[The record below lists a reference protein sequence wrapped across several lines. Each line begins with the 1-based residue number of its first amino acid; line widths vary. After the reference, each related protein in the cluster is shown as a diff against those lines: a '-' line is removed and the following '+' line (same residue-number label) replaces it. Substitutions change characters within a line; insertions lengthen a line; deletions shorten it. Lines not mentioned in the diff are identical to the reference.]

1 MTAPQKYPLKYYST
15 HPYLQVLNQLIS
27 LAKQRR
33 PPIGYTYVFEALGL
47 KRGNYAA
54 AQAGHLLGEICQHM
68 HQEGK
73 PMLGALIMNMQK
85 GLPGDGFF
93 ELAVSLGRLRAGA
106 TDKEKRSFW
115 ESELKAIYGTK
126 W

>member
-1 MTAPQKYPLKYYST
+1 MNQRYPPKYYST
-15 HPYLQVLNQLIS
+15 PPYYRVLNHLIA

-33 PPIGYTYVFEALGL
+33 PPIGYTFIFEALGL

-54 AQAGHLLGEICQHM
+54 AQSGQLLGEICQHM
-68 HQEGK
+68 HKDGK
-73 PMLGALIMNMQK
+73 PMLGALVINMQK

-93 ELAVSLGRLRAGA
+93 ELAITLGRLRAGA
-106 TDKEKRSFW
+106 TDREKRSFW
-115 ESELKAIYGTK
+115 ESELKAIYGTA